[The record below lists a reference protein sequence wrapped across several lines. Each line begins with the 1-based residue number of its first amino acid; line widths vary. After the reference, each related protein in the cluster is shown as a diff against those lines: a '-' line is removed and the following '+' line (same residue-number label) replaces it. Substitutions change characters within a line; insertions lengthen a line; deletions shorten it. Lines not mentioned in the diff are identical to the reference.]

1 MTPLHWVKLRID
13 TSVDA
18 GELLGLLS
26 DPVVQGAWQEN
37 GSIGRKV
44 NGRVIV

>member
-1 MTPLHWVKLRID
+1 MTLPHWVKLRID

-18 GELLGLLS
+18 GKLLGMLS

-37 GSIGRKV
+37 GSIGQKV